1 MGVSIQRSWVM
12 RVRCTGLLGRQGLRG
27 QRARL
32 AAFWIATAA
41 IIVNCQPDSRL
52 ESGSASS
59 AVGPGPDL
67 ACAAGVTWQGGA
79 IIRGPTDCR
88 RLALVFTGHEFA
100 EGGPAIL
107 DALGRHKA
115 RASFFLTGDFLVN
128 PEAAPLVRRMVRE
141 GHYVGAHSDRH
152 LLYCDWSTER
162 RTLVT
167 RGAFRDDLDANY
179 RKLAAFGVSRR
190 AAPVFLPPYEHF
202 NADIARWTRE
212 LGLTLVD
219 YTPGTRSAAD
229 YTGEGDANF
238 TSSEAIFESI
248 VRREGADPQGLNGF
262 LLLLHVGAGPGRA
275 DKMHSRFDAL
285 LDWLEA
291 RGYAFVRVDEL
302 LMRRA
307 LDEIQSSFP

>member
-1 MGVSIQRSWVM
+1 M
-12 RVRCTGLLGRQGLRG
+12 RARCTGGLGRHGFPGQG
-27 QRARL
+27 ARL
-32 AAFWIATAA
+32 AALWIAIAAFTAS
-41 IIVNCQPDSRL
+41 CQRDSRL
-52 ESGSASS
+52 ELGSAPS
-59 AVGPGPDL
+59 AVGPGPDR

-79 IIRGPTDCR
+79 IVRGPTDCR

-100 EGGPAIL
+100 EGGSIIL

-115 RASFFLTGDFLVN
+115 RTSFFLTGDFLAN
-128 PEAAPLVRRMVRE
+128 PEFASLVRRMVRE

-152 LLYCDWSTER
+152 LLYCDWDAQR

-179 RKLAAFGVSRR
+179 RKLAAFGVTRR
-190 AAPVFLPPYEHF
+190 AAPIFLPPYEHF
-202 NADIARWTRE
+202 NADIVRWTRE
-212 LGLTLVD
+212 LGLTLVN

-229 YTGEGDANF
+229 YTGERDANF

-248 VRREGADPQGLNGF
+248 VRRESADPHGLNGF
-262 LLLLHVGAGPGRA
+262 LLLLHLGAGPGRA

-291 RGYAFVRVDEL
+291 RGYTFARVDEL
-302 LMRRA
+302 LYRA
-307 LDEIQSSFP
+307 T

>member
-1 MGVSIQRSWVM
+1 M
-12 RVRCTGLLGRQGLRG
+12 RARWTGGHGRRGLLG

-32 AAFWIATAA
+32 AALWIAIAA
-41 IIVNCQPDSRL
+41 IVVNCQRDSML
-52 ESGSASS
+52 ERGSASS
-59 AVGPGPDL
+59 AVGPGPDR
-67 ACAAGVTWQGGA
+67 AGAAGVVWQGGA

-107 DALGRHKA
+107 DGLGRHKA
-115 RASFFLTGDFLVN
+115 RASFFLTGGFLAN
-128 PEAAPLVRRMVRE
+128 PEFASLVRRIVRE

-167 RGAFRDDLDANY
+167 REAFRDDLDANY
-179 RKLAAFGVSRR
+179 RKLAAFGVTRR

-212 LGLTLVD
+212 LGLTLVN
-219 YTPGTRSAAD
+219 YSPGTRSAAD
-229 YTGEGDANF
+229 YTGEEDANF
-238 TSSEAIFESI
+238 TSSEAIIESI
-248 VRREGADPQGLNGF
+248 VRREGTDPHGLNGF

-285 LDWLEA
+285 LDWLDR
-291 RGYAFVRVDEL
+291 RGYRFVRVDEL
-302 LMRRA
+302 LTR
-307 LDEIQSSFP
+307 